1 MNSTKRNLT
10 PVTIA
15 IVAVALLLAIVGSLI
30 GTSETFS
37 TVDSIDFNPD
47 GLSPDEAVVISTAEK
62 EGFTLFWIDF
72 RQPEFSANISFTLP
86 EECQEQLAGRE
97 TWPIAGGACDGP
109 EGIAGPVSGTGRAA
123 DGRAIVSVTVD
134 ISEDCFATLR
144 PGQTWPIESGACS
157 LAG

>member
-1 MNSTKRNLT
+1 MNDTRRNLT

-30 GTSETFS
+30 GTSETIG

-72 RQPEFSANISFTLP
+72 RQSEFSANISFTLP
-86 EECQEQLAGRE
+86 EECQEQLVGRE
-97 TWPIAGGACDGP
+97 TWPLADGACNGP
-109 EGIAGPVSGTGRAA
+109 EGVAGPISGTGRAA

-134 ISEDCFATLR
+134 VSKDCFAALR
-144 PGQTWPIESGACS
+144 PGQTWPIESGPCS

>member
-1 MNSTKRNLT
+1 MNNTKRNLT

-97 TWPIAGGACDGP
+97 TWPITAGACDGP

-144 PGQTWPIESGACS
+144 PGQTWPVESGACS